1 MSSDREQ
8 IAAGN
13 EGQSEGQG
21 TPPGTGAPA
30 RGPSH
35 AERARGLA
43 ERARWGALSTVA
55 RDPAGFPYGSLVATA
70 VDAQGRPLLLI
81 SRLAEH
87 TKNLA
92 DRPEASILLLD
103 TSDPSASPLAQGRVT
118 LLGACRPVPA
128 EETAECRRLF
138 LAAHPDS
145 AQYADF
151 SDFAFYRLEPAQLR
165 YVGGFG
171 RMSWIDAEAYRRAGP
186 LGEAG

>member
-1 MSSDREQ
+1 
-8 IAAGN
+8 
-13 EGQSEGQG
+13 
-21 TPPGTGAPA
+21 
-30 RGPSH
+30 
-35 AERARGLA
+35 
-43 ERARWGALSTVA
+43 
-55 RDPAGFPYGSLVATA
+55 VATA

>member
-8 IAAGN
+8 IAATD
-13 EGQSEGQG
+13 EGKGEGQG
-21 TPPGTGAPA
+21 REPDASGTGPSA

-35 AERARGLA
+35 AERARRLA

-70 VDAQGRPLLLI
+70 VDALGRPVLLI

-92 DRPEASILLLD
+92 ARPEASILLLEA
-103 TSDPSASPLAQGRVT
+103 SDPSANPLAGGRVT

-128 EETAECRRLF
+128 EEVAECRRLF

-151 SDFAFYRLEPAQLR
+151 SDFAFHRLEPAELR

-171 RMSWIDAEAYRRAGP
+171 RMSWVDAEDYRKAGST
-186 LGEAG
+186 G